1 MKGIILAAGRG
12 SRMGSL
18 TQKLP
23 KCRTVFNGKE
33 LIQWQL
39 GALRDAGIEEIAIV
53 RGYLKE
59 TFTLDL
65 TYFDNSRWND
75 TNMVRSLIA
84 AEEWLTNR
92 SCIISYSDIVYSS
105 DAVTRLINADG
116 DIVISYDPNW
126 EQLWKMRFTNPLS
139 DAETFKTTND
149 NVLLDIGR
157 RANSINEIKGQY
169 MGLFKF
175 TQNGWSQIIK
185 GLSDVSDNELD
196 KMDMTTMLNRLIN
209 KGTII
214 NTCPIDDDW
223 FEIDTE
229 NDLNVYHEL
238 LKN

>member
-1 MKGIILAAGRG
+1 MNGIILAAGRG

-18 TQKLP
+18 TQRLP

-39 GALRDAGIEEIAIV
+39 DSLYEAGIEEIAIV
-53 RGYLKE
+53 RGYLRE
-59 TFTLDL
+59 TFTFDL
-65 TYFDNSRWND
+65 TYFDNQRWKN

-175 TQNGWSQIIK
+175 TQNGWSKIIK

-223 FEIDTE
+223 FEIDSPSDLILYE
-229 NDLNVYHEL
+229 NM
-238 LKN
+238 